1 MEGSNLRLNG
11 AKRSR
16 CDVRQLAVF
25 LELSANSIGE
35 VNLPGDARLRLRR
48 YFEQTNIARTGAP
61 ETRICEISL
70 CSR

>member
-16 CDVRQLAVF
+16 CDVCQLAVC

-35 VNLPGDARLRLRR
+35 VNLPGDSRLRLRR
-48 YFEQTNIARTGAP
+48 YY
-61 ETRICEISL
+61 
-70 CSR
+70 